1 MKTNKTP
8 TSKLKKNNIEK
19 QLMIEAKVTALNF
32 ALTLNDR
39 QIPSMNTIPAAKNII
54 NDAKEFYEYLV
65 S

>member
-39 QIPSMNTIPAAKNII
+39 QIPSMTTIPAAKNII

>member
-8 TSKLKKNNIEK
+8 TSKKNNIEK

-39 QIPSMNTIPAAKNII
+39 QIPSMTTIPAAKNII

>member
-8 TSKLKKNNIEK
+8 TSKKNNIEK

-32 ALTLNDR
+32 ALTLNNDR

>member
-1 MKTNKTP
+1 M
-8 TSKLKKNNIEK
+8 KNNIEK

-39 QIPSMNTIPAAKNII
+39 QIPSMTTIPAAKNII